1 MTLYFCLIF
10 SCLAVTSQN
19 SLKEEK
25 GEDYWIAVLNKGQQ
39 VQSTWKKMCFTLY
52 TLPLWCCAGCTL
64 TQITPTTLI
73 LKPSCHP
80 LTTQQKTHIFKIL
93 LFRFS
98 VIFDTSAFFFLP
110 YYYHQSCL
118 SPELFPRS
126 PPSSTTSDFPVS
138 SPSSCVLLCFGE
150 ISAGNCESFTS
161 CSHNGLWD
169 YAKHSASAA
178 LPIDRR
184 QRRPLEH
191 TGKRWRALNEDVTA
205 ITQARFTDTL
215 SVCSS
220 SSRIPLPHFL
230 KISFR
235 QSFEVQPHLLQ
246 LFHNACPFWI
256 CMNSLSRCFCCHLD
270 LQWCVLYSIGYCI
283 MVGWKE

>member
-1 MTLYFCLIF
+1 MLCTDHHHPDT
-10 SCLAVTSQN
+10 TSN
-19 SLKEEK
+19 L
-25 GEDYWIAVLNKGQQ
+25 QQ
-39 VQSTWKKMCFTLY
+39 LY
-52 TLPLWCCAGCTL
+52 TC
-64 TQITPTTLI
+64 
-73 LKPSCHP
+73 
-80 LTTQQKTHIFKIL
+80 KIL
-93 LFRFS
+93 LLS
-98 VIFDTSAFFFLP
+98 TVIFDTSAFFP
-110 YYYHQSCL
+110 SYYQSSRPWPAS
-118 SPELFPRS
+118 SPHTS
-126 PPSSTTSDFPVS
+126 PSSYSAFPVS
-138 SPSSCVLLCFGE
+138 SPSPCVLLCFGE

-230 KISFR
+230 KNFFSTVF
-235 QSFEVQPHLLQ
+235 
-246 LFHNACPFWI
+246 
-256 CMNSLSRCFCCHLD
+256 
-270 LQWCVLYSIGYCI
+270 
-283 MVGWKE
+283 